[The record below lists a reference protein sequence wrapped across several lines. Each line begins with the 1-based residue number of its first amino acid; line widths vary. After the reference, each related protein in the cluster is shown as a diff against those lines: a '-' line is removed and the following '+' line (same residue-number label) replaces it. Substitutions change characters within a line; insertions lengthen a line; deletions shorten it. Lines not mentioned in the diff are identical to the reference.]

1 MRLGISYIFNQFVN
15 EISRKLNRIV
25 IDICFYSEYLIFLL
39 YNLDFLYLQ

>member
-15 EISRKLNRIV
+15 EISKKLKRIV
-25 IDICFYSEYLIFLL
+25 IDICFYSGYLIFLL